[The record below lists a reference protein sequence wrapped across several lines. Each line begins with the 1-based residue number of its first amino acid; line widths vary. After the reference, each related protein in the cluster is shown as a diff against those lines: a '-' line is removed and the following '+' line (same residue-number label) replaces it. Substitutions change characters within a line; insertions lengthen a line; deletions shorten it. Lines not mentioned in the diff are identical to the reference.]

1 MEDSTLVRVT
11 TSPFFTWWIRN
22 VAGKLDPVLFKAT
35 NGRFS
40 TMGPPVSP
48 MLTMTMIG
56 RRSGR
61 PRSIHLACIK
71 DGDDFLIV
79 ASAMG
84 QEKHPAWRYNLEAN
98 PDVEIQMY
106 KERFKA
112 RAEVL
117 DDQEKAAVWDKIRK
131 TIPQM
136 FVYEKRTNRN
146 IRVFRIARAEQD

>member
-48 MLTMTMIG
+48 MLTMTMTG

-71 DGDDFLIV
+71 DG
-79 ASAMG
+79 AGRSRG
-84 QEKHPAWRYNLEAN
+84 
-98 PDVEIQMY
+98 
-106 KERFKA
+106 
-112 RAEVL
+112 
-117 DDQEKAAVWDKIRK
+117 
-131 TIPQM
+131 
-136 FVYEKRTNRN
+136 
-146 IRVFRIARAEQD
+146 